1 MVSNKGQGLS
11 LTTIIVAALALIVL
25 VVLVMVFTGRI
36 GEFDKGLSEEGKV
49 EIVKMR
55 IQYDDCRPSA
65 SSESTFDR
73 ELSAAENVDAES
85 LAKSNFLDEIDRCGS
100 FSNDK
105 AVCESNNNCKWD

>member
-36 GEFDKGLSEEGKV
+36 GSFEKGLSEEGKV
-49 EIVKMR
+49 ELVKMR
-55 IQYDDCRPSA
+55 IQYDDCQPTP
-65 SSESTFDR
+65 SSELTFDQ
-73 ELSAAENVDAES
+73 EVSTAENVEAEFT
-85 LAKSNFLDEIDRCGS
+85 AKADFLDEIDRCGG

-105 AVCESNNNCKWD
+105 GVCEQNDCKWS